1 MFETF
6 MAKVKGHDGLTAP
19 SVGEDDPQWTSLW
32 PYWPDRELL

>member
-19 SVGEDDPQWTSLW
+19 SVGEDDPQ
-32 PYWPDRELL
+32 